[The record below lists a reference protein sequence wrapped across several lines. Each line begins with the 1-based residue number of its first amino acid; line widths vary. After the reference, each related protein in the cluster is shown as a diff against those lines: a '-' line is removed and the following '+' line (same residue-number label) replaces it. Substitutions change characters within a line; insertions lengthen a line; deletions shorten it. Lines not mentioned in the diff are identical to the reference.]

1 MKRIYFGKEIFN
13 SLCFIKV
20 LTNRKRRR
28 SYHFHRGIIGYT
40 SHW

>member
-20 LTNRKRRR
+20 LTNRKRR